1 MLGYYIKGNLTW
13 CYQHQKTT
21 WFCEKKTKNYLKK
34 PQNDLEKLHLDFSEE
49 RKKERLAGH
58 VSVFCQNLV
67 YTLENYFNFRRVL
80 IHNRSILEK
89 NYYYRTRKN
98 VSFTESKMKNT
109 LSNHYFAELDIS
121 DKLENLL
128 FMDGVA
134 TNLN

>member
-1 MLGYYIKGNLTW
+1 MMLPTSKNHMVLW
-13 CYQHQKTT
+13 
-21 WFCEKKTKNYLKK
+21 KKTKNYLKK

-89 NYYYRTRKN
+89 NYYYRTRK
-98 VSFTESKMKNT
+98 M
-109 LSNHYFAELDIS
+109 
-121 DKLENLL
+121 
-128 FMDGVA
+128 
-134 TNLN
+134 

>member
-1 MLGYYIKGNLTW
+1 MMLPTSKNHMVLW
-13 CYQHQKTT
+13 
-21 WFCEKKTKNYLKK
+21 KKTKNYLKK
-34 PQNDLEKLHLDFSEE
+34 TQNDLEKLHLDFSEE

-109 LSNHYFAELDIS
+109 LSNQYFAELDIS

-134 TNLN
+134 TKLN

>member
-1 MLGYYIKGNLTW
+1 MMLPTSKNHMVLW
-13 CYQHQKTT
+13 
-21 WFCEKKTKNYLKK
+21 KKTKNYLKK

-109 LSNHYFAELDIS
+109 LSNQCFAELDIS

-134 TNLN
+134 TKLN